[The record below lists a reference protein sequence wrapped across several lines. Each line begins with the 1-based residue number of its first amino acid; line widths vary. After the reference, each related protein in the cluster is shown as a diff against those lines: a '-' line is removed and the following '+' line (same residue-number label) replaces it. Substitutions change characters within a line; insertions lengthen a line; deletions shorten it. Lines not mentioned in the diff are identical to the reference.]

1 VISQYREPEMTGQGK
16 TELAHVDFGKES
28 FSGVWF

>member
-1 VISQYREPEMTGQGK
+1 MTGQGK

-28 FSGVWF
+28 FSGAWF